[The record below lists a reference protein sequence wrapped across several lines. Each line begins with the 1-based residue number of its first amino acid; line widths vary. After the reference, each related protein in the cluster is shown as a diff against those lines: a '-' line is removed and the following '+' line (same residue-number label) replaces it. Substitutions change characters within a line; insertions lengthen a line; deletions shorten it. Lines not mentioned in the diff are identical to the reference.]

1 MSTHACSDILPPPL
15 IVLTRVHPFVCV
27 QCGPFYRTI
36 GEWLVGLLED
46 INYFGTILPRIPKK
60 IEDSI
65 KVKVDA
71 EMALCVLRKV
81 SNP

>member
-1 MSTHACSDILPPPL
+1 MMIIFIYL
-15 IVLTRVHPFVCV
+15 FVAD
-27 QCGPFYRTI
+27 RTI

-65 KVKVDA
+65 KVKVRNS
-71 EMALCVLRKV
+71 VT
-81 SNP
+81 

>member
-1 MSTHACSDILPPPL
+1 MCCHIAN
-15 IVLTRVHPFVCV
+15 
-27 QCGPFYRTI
+27 RTI

-65 KVKVDA
+65 KVKVR
-71 EMALCVLRKV
+71 CVLCARDDTLACLA
-81 SNP
+81 

>member
-1 MSTHACSDILPPPL
+1 MALNS
-15 IVLTRVHPFVCV
+15 
-27 QCGPFYRTI
+27 TI

-65 KVKVDA
+65 KVKVQLVLVLLKRPRA
-71 EMALCVLRKV
+71 KTWAHERITWPGHAL
-81 SNP
+81 